1 MKWPPTNCWTAPKTI
16 EGNRHY
22 QVKAYGGK
30 NEKRWVDLFPTK
42 NKILIKKMI
51 IRILGIVLI
60 FGTIAYYGLVLTG
73 NSTL

>member
-30 NEKRWVDLFPTK
+30 NDKRWVDLFPTK
-42 NKILIKKMI
+42 NKKDIK
-51 IRILGIVLI
+51 RISW
-60 FGTIAYYGLVLTG
+60 LT
-73 NSTL
+73 L